1 MKIEIRSDPNTDKK
15 ELRVSGYVNVVGRD
29 SRTLH
34 DTTGPYIEQ
43 ITPGAF
49 GSALQTSASVELR
62 FNHEQ
67 VLGST
72 KTGEVTLRE
81 DNIGLLADAVV
92 SDPAVIQAA
101 ERRALRGWSF
111 GFVKKADRW
120 TTGDDGSRRRFVDA
134 LDLREVSILDITPA
148 YIATS
153 IETRDETETLVEF
166 RMADA
171 KPDITEIR
179 EEPEKKKQKDE
190 DAAPASGFLAGKRA
204 EIYRLKRRS
213 NG

>member
-1 MKIEIRSDPNTDKK
+1 MT
-15 ELRVSGYVNVVGRD
+15 GYVNVVGRD

-34 DTTGPYIEQ
+34 DKSGPYIEQ

-49 GSALQTSASVELR
+49 GSALQSGKPVELR
-62 FNHEQ
+62 FDHNQ

-72 KTGEVTLRE
+72 ETGEIALRE
-81 DNIGLLADAVV
+81 DSIGLLANAVV

-120 TTGDDGSRRRFVDA
+120 STGEDGTRRRFVDA
-134 LDLREVSILDITPA
+134 LELREVSILDVTPA

-153 IETRDETETLVEF
+153 IETRDDTETLVEF
-166 RMADA
+166 RMEDA
-171 KPDITEIR
+171 EPDITEIR
-179 EEPEKKKQKDE
+179 EKEEKEEPDKKKDTGE
-190 DAAPASGFLAGKRA
+190 TAADAFLAGKRA
-204 EIYRLKRRS
+204 EIFRLKRR
-213 NG
+213 

>member
-1 MKIEIRSDPNTDKK
+1 MT
-15 ELRVSGYVNVVGRD
+15 GYVNVVGRD

-34 DTTGPYIEQ
+34 DKSGPYIEQ

-49 GSALQTSASVELR
+49 GSALQSGTPVELR
-62 FNHEQ
+62 FDHNQ

-72 KTGEVTLRE
+72 ETGEITLRE
-81 DNIGLLADAVV
+81 DSIGLLANAVV

-120 TTGDDGSRRRFVDA
+120 STDEDGTRRRFVDA
-134 LDLREVSILDITPA
+134 LELREVSILDVTPA

-153 IETRDETETLVEF
+153 IETRDDTETLVEF
-166 RMADA
+166 RMEDTE
-171 KPDITEIR
+171 PDITEIR
-179 EEPEKKKQKDE
+179 EKEEKEDPEKKKDTGE
-190 DAAPASGFLAGKRA
+190 TAADAFLAGKRA
-204 EIYRLKRRS
+204 EIFRLKRR
-213 NG
+213 